1 MNASPAANA
10 PRRRSWKKI
19 GLWTGGVLALI
30 LIAAAMAGPIMSQ
43 VERPEYRTIK
53 SEAALEIRAYSPMI
67 AAETEVAGE
76 RREAINEGFR
86 RIAGYI
92 FGGNAPRSKIAMTAP
107 VEQQARGQTIAMTA
121 PVEQQARSEG
131 WSVRFIMPKSYSLAT
146 LPAPTDTRVRLVP
159 VAPRKVL
166 VIRFSGSADDG
177 LIAAKMAE
185 LRSYAAAQDL
195 TTTGEPILAF
205 YNPPWTLP
213 PLRRNE
219 IQFEVR

>member
-1 MNASPAANA
+1 MIIRVSK
-10 PRRRSWKKI
+10 RRI
-19 GLWTGGVLALI
+19 VFIAGMGLLLM
-30 LIAAAMAGPIMSQ
+30 LIAGVAAGPIMSR
-43 VERPEYRTIK
+43 VEQPEYQVSKADGAFELRT
-53 SEAALEIRAYSPMI
+53 YPQMI
-67 AAETEVAGE
+67 AAEVDVAGP
-76 RREAINEGFR
+76 RQEAIRNGFR
-86 RIAGYI
+86 MIAAYI
-92 FGGNAPRSKIAMTAP
+92 FGANAPAAKIAMTAP

-185 LRSYAAAQDL
+185 LRAYAAAQGL
-195 TTTGEPILAF
+195 ATTGEPILAF